1 MLNIKA
7 FSNPFYCQSS
17 LEILLFFAGWGI
29 WWSFFQI
36 WLTTKQGF
44 TGAQV
49 VQIIFST
56 PLGALH
62 DSIGYQNTFLVIAG
76 IVLAASLYAFVIL
89 KKDDQDV
96 GGQPLES

>member
-1 MLNIKA
+1 MKA

-76 IVLAASLYAFVIL
+76 IVLVASLYAFVIL

-96 GGQPLES
+96 GGQQLES

>member
-1 MLNIKA
+1 MLNMKA

-76 IVLAASLYAFVIL
+76 IVLVASLYAFVIL